1 MKNLKETTHENI
13 QIYIGYDSNTAV
25 AYHVLSHSIHAR
37 ATHPVSI
44 TPVKLSEIKKIY
56 NHPCEI
62 FQSTEYSFSRFLVPY
77 LNNYRGWALYM
88 DCDMLV
94 LKDISKL
101 WSLRDSRYAVMC
113 TKHDHIPREKKK
125 ALGVPQKI
133 YDKKNWSSLMLMNCT
148 KCTVLTPNYVNNT
161 KGLALHQFDWL
172 KSDKQIGSIP
182 LKWNHLVDFQEVQ
195 PPNKIANL
203 HFTSGGPY
211 FNDYTNCG
219 YATVWINELQNM
231 INSKQTQ
238 NTKHVQTK
246 KQSFLKLFKK
256 HN

>member
-1 MKNLKETTHENI
+1 
-13 QIYIGYDSNTAV
+13 
-25 AYHVLSHSIHAR
+25 
-37 ATHPVSI
+37 
-44 TPVKLSEIKKIY
+44 
-56 NHPCEI
+56 
-62 FQSTEYSFSRFLVPY
+62 
-77 LNNYRGWALYM
+77 M

-94 LKDISKL
+94 LKDITKL

-133 YDKKNWSSLMLMNCT
+133 YDKKNWSSLMLMNCA
-148 KCTVLTPNYVNNT
+148 KCAALTPNYVNNT

-182 LKWNHLVDFQEVQ
+182 LKWNHLVDFQEIQ
-195 PPNKIANL
+195 PLKKIANL
-203 HFTSGGPY
+203 HYTLGGPY
-211 FNDYTNCG
+211 LNDYTNCG

-238 NTKHVQTK
+238 YPKHVKTK
-246 KQSFLKLFKK
+246 KQPFLKLFKQHLK
-256 HN
+256 ERI

>member
-1 MKNLKETTHENI
+1 
-13 QIYIGYDSNTAV
+13 
-25 AYHVLSHSIHAR
+25 
-37 ATHPVSI
+37 
-44 TPVKLSEIKKIY
+44 
-56 NHPCEI
+56 
-62 FQSTEYSFSRFLVPY
+62 
-77 LNNYRGWALYM
+77 
-88 DCDMLV
+88 
-94 LKDISKL
+94 
-101 WSLRDSRYAVMC
+101 
-113 TKHDHIPREKKK
+113 
-125 ALGVPQKI
+125 
-133 YDKKNWSSLMLMNCT
+133 MNCT

-203 HFTSGGPY
+203 HYTSGGPY

-246 KQSFLKLFKK
+246 KQPFLKLFKK